1 MPRAL
6 PSSCS
11 QPSMQHRLTLTA
23 TCLVA
28 ITLTTTAR
36 AEDPGEPSWDDP
48 ADAYCEWVDGVAV
61 SRQALLVAPEL
72 FGATGPAAAGSEETG
87 DEFQSYPGLGWRV
100 TAGIQYR
107 LANLGRG
114 MLTRKEADARCT
126 EYRAQQRLR
135 SVLVAGSDVGRLPAV
150 RAQLNVIDDSLP
162 RGERLVDLLEQGL
175 ALNLA
180 TVDEL
185 YSARL
190 KVDGLRRQAGSL
202 RQEIA
207 RLERLPSV
215 ADVSLDALLADHGAA
230 DDALERSQAR
240 LRHAASWSVDVRGGY
255 DQLLTSPRDLPV
267 FAQIRVGYNLG
278 GLAQPRADRRAA
290 EGRKVWRE
298 GASEATGARVR
309 ELREQLIGLRAAE
322 RERLDDVQPLVV
334 DVEAQLL
341 ALGAIDTDRSEKV
354 RESLWLD
361 FVKLDAERAY
371 ILAHLDAIEGMIGGT
386 AAVDDEAD
394 RPPAGDPTRGAID
407 RGELHVTLGRVAAR
421 DDRLFTDAGK
431 MRAVRETVGDRGAEL
446 RFSFLGDSREQ
457 TALASGAVRKQLG
470 VKLRAADSCNV
481 VYVMWRIE
489 PESQLVVSVK
499 YNPGQ
504 TEHEQCHNDGYS
516 NLAVVDVPPIA
527 AGEDHVLRAEEA
539 DGALRVW
546 ADETLLWE
554 GPLGDAATSFDG
566 PIGIRTDNV
575 ALAFSLSPSP

>member
-1 MPRAL
+1 
-6 PSSCS
+6 
-11 QPSMQHRLTLTA
+11 MQRHLTLTA
-23 TCLVA
+23 TYLVA
-28 ITLTTTAR
+28 ATFATTAR
-36 AEDPGEPSWDDP
+36 AEDPGEPVWDDP
-48 ADAYCEWVDGVAV
+48 VDAYCEWVDGVAA

-87 DEFQSYPGLGWRV
+87 DEFQSYPGLVWRV

-114 MLTRKEADARCT
+114 MLTRKEADARCS

-135 SVLVAGSDVGRLPAV
+135 SVLVAGGDVGRLPAV
-150 RAQLNVIDDSLP
+150 GAQLMVIDEALP
-162 RGERLVDLLEQGL
+162 RGESLVDLLEQGL

-190 KVDGLRRQAGSL
+190 KMDGLRRQAGSL

-207 RLERLPSV
+207 RLERLPPV
-215 ADVSLDALLADHGAA
+215 DDVSLDDLLAAHGAA

-240 LRHAASWSVDVRGGY
+240 LRRAASWSVDLRGGY
-255 DQLLTSPRDLPV
+255 DQLLTSPRDMPV
-267 FAQIRVGYNLG
+267 FAHIRVGYNLG

-290 EGRKVWRE
+290 EGRKVWRD

-309 ELREQLIGLRAAE
+309 ELREQLIGLQAAE
-322 RERLDDVQPLVV
+322 RERLGDVQPLVA
-334 DVEAQLL
+334 DVEAQLA
-341 ALGAIDTDRSEKV
+341 ALGAVDTDRSEKV

-371 ILAHLDAIEGMIGGT
+371 ILAHLDAIEGLIGGSP
-386 AAVDDEAD
+386 AADIDAP
-394 RPPAGDPTRGAID
+394 PPAPANSSVID
-407 RGELHVTLGRVAAR
+407 KEGLRVTLGRMAAR

-431 MRAVRETVGDRGAEL
+431 MRAVSKTAGDRGVEL
-446 RFSFLGDSREQ
+446 RFSYLGDSREQ

-489 PESQLVVSVK
+489 PESQVVVSVK
-499 YNPGQ
+499 HNAGQ
-504 TEHEQCHNDGYS
+504 TEHEQCHNNGYT
-516 NLAVVDVPPIA
+516 NLAAVDVPPIA

-539 DGALRVW
+539 DGILRVW
-546 ADETLLWE
+546 ADGGLLWE

-575 ALAFSLSPSP
+575 ALAFSLAPSP